1 MANINSHLN
10 EELNNVRNQLSADCA
25 VIHSK
30 IIALALALR
39 NTQEIVDPQEHAF
52 LLSALKDL
60 SRRSEALYKAMRA
73 DSVSAMS
80 ICESEQFLSEI
91 RELLALWHELS
102 PHFINFSR
110 YLMGNN
116 ADNICD
122 LVMAIDHKALTLDE
136 NAERYRSILSQKYY
150 SSDEVYSDMSDSSWS
165 GSSWADSSWS
175 DSEGSSHGSYY
186 PSPTPPMPTP
196 PAPPSPMPPAPPMP
210 PSPPS
215 PSHNIITK
223 KVKPTRVD
231 TVDFSVLSP
240 ERVNKGEYCGID
252 VYMYTKKQRKIIEK
266 AIKEAQD
273 KLNETTKGG
282 FKVSRGSE
290 VTVILSSDD
299 VEIKESADTAI
310 WNGESCK
317 FDFQFFVPEDYSKKQ
332 IAFTC
337 YVQFGGIQITR
348 LHFTVDTTATK
359 RVPVKVKRTDCKK
372 AFVSYSH
379 KDKQR
384 VLAQLVEIT
393 EVAPKMVF
401 WLDTQSLEAGDV
413 WRKEIEKA
421 IKNSDVFLL
430 FWSVY
435 SSKSAEVEKEWQFAL
450 KKKGLRFIAP
460 VPLDPPSECPPP
472 EELDSLHF
480 GHSSFSYSPEMEK
493 LSFASS
499 KQFKMIK

>member
-1 MANINSHLN
+1 MANMGPHLN
-10 EELNNVRNQLSADCA
+10 EDFKAAKEQLCADCA
-25 VIHSK
+25 VLHSK
-30 IIALALALR
+30 MIALALALR

-60 SRRSEALYKAMRA
+60 AHRSEYLYKAMRS
-73 DSVSAMS
+73 DSAFDMQLLDF
-80 ICESEQFLSEI
+80 EQFFAEI
-91 RELLALWHELS
+91 RELLALWREASPRFIKFSGYLS
-102 PHFINFSR
+102 NT
-110 YLMGNN
+110 N
-116 ADNICD
+116 ADNIRD
-122 LVMAIDHKALTLDE
+122 LINVIDHKSLIMEE
-136 NAERYRSILSQKYY
+136 NAARCRNIISLLWENDRSN
-150 SSDEVYSDMSDSSWS
+150 EVYSDMSDS
-165 GSSWADSSWS
+165 GSSWADSESL
-175 DSEGSSHGSYY
+175 SHGSYY
-186 PSPTPPMPTP
+186 PSPTPPMPAP
-196 PAPPSPMPPAPPMP
+196 PMPVPPSPMPPAPPA
-210 PSPPS
+210 PPS
-215 PSHNIITK
+215 PSPGVITK
-223 KVKPTRVD
+223 KVKPARVD

-266 AIKEAQD
+266 AIKEAQN

-282 FKVSRGSE
+282 FKVGRGSE
-290 VTVILSSDD
+290 VTVVLSSDD

-317 FDFQFFVPEDYSKKQ
+317 FDFQFFVPEDYNKKQ

-337 YVQFGGIQITR
+337 YVQFCGIQITR
-348 LHFTVDTTATK
+348 LHFTVDTSATK

-384 VLAQLVEIT
+384 VLAQLVEIS
-393 EVAPKMVF
+393 EIAPKMVF

-435 SSKSAEVEKEWQFAL
+435 SSKSSEVRKEWEFAL

-472 EELDSLHF
+472 DELDELHF
-480 GHSSFSYSPEMEK
+480 GHSSFSYTPEMEK